1 MPRTIRFHLDEHVD
15 PAIADGLRRRGMDVT
30 TTLDAG
36 LVSISDEIQLDFAM
50 QQGRLIVTFDDD
62 FLNLASRVNGH
73 AGIAYRYQANANI
86 GRVIRELELIWELL
100 EANEMLGRVE
110 FL

>member
-30 TTLDAG
+30 TTREAG
-36 LVSISDEIQLDFAM
+36 LLSASDETQLEFAR
-50 QQGRLIVTFDDD
+50 QQGRVIVTFDDD
-62 FLNLASRVNGH
+62 FLYLASQVRGH
-73 AGIAYRYQANANI
+73 AGIAYRYQGNANI
-86 GRVIRELELIWELL
+86 DKIIRSLELVWELL
-100 EANEMLGRVE
+100 EASEMLGRVE